1 MRSRKQILQ
10 KLNEFYGEIKNKRK
24 KKTMWL
30 QFGNK
35 FEQVKIKDLND
46 NYGVEMFTTAV
57 MGGKTFAVKQ
67 KIRELKSRIAKLST
81 LKMKAAPANVILQS
95 AENMN

>member
-1 MRSRKQILQ
+1 
-10 KLNEFYGEIKNKRK
+10 
-24 KKTMWL
+24 
-30 QFGNK
+30 
-35 FEQVKIKDLND
+35 
-46 NYGVEMFTTAV
+46 MFTTAV

-81 LKMKAAPANVILQS
+81 LKMKVAPANVILQS

>member
-1 MRSRKQILQ
+1 MLQ
-10 KLNEFYGEIKNKRK
+10 KLNQFYGEIKSKRK

-30 QFGNK
+30 QLGNN

-57 MGGKTFAVKQ
+57 MGGKTFAAKQ
-67 KIRELKSRIAKLST
+67 KIRELKSRIAKLSA
-81 LKMKAAPANVILQS
+81 LKMKVPPKNVILQS